1 MGRRTVLLIVAV
13 LIAAAGT
20 ALILMYVQGINARA
34 VEGQERVEVL
44 AATDQIDAGEKFADA
59 QAAGKIDTV
68 EIARDDMVDGAL
80 ASADSI
86 TDEVAVSTIYPDEQI
101 LAQKFGKPEDAQTL
115 PIPDGMIAVSVELTD
130 PARVA
135 GFVNP
140 GSRVALFVSVDP
152 ELIKEDGS
160 TQPLPAYT
168 DLLLPD
174 VQVVGVGDTTV
185 HTTTKTDEQGQQTT
199 EEIPRTILTLAVT
212 TEEAKKVVFSARNGE
227 LALGLRT
234 TKSKVDE
241 GPGARPGTVVPDAFS
256 GTQMQSG
263 VGTGG

>member
-44 AATDQIDAGEKFADA
+44 AATDQIDAGEKFSDA

-86 TDEVAVSTIYPDEQI
+86 TDEVALSTIYPDEQI
-101 LAQKFGKPEDAQTL
+101 LAQKFGMPEDAQTL
-115 PIPDGMIAVSVELTD
+115 PIPDGMMAVSVELTD

-152 ELIKEDGS
+152 ELITEDG
-160 TQPLPAYT
+160 TKPLPAYT

-185 HTTTKTDEQGQQTT
+185 HTTTKTDEEGQQTT
-199 EEIPRTILTLAVT
+199 EEIPRTILTLAVN
-212 TEEAKKVVFSARNGE
+212 TEDAKKVVFSARNGE

-234 TKSKVDE
+234 TKTKVDD
-241 GPGARPGTVVPDAFS
+241 GPGVRPGTVVPDAFS
-256 GTQMQSG
+256 GTEMQSG
-263 VGTGG
+263 IGTGG

>member
-80 ASADSI
+80 ASGDSI
-86 TDEVAVSTIYPDEQI
+86 TDDVALSTIYPGEQI
-101 LAQKFGKPEDAQTL
+101 IPQKFGKAGNQDTLSIPEDK
-115 PIPDGMIAVSVELTD
+115 IAVSVELTD

-152 ELIKEDGS
+152 ELLTDTGS
-160 TQPLPAYT
+160 RPLPAYT
-168 DLLLPD
+168 QLLLPD

-185 HTTTKTDEQGQQTT
+185 HTTTTTDEEGQQTT

-212 TEEAKKVVFSARNGE
+212 TEEAKKVVFGARNGE

-234 TKSKVDE
+234 TKSDVE
-241 GPGARPGTVVPDAFS
+241 PGQGIRPGDVIPDAFH
-256 GTQMQSG
+256 GDDLQSG
-263 VGTGG
+263 VRAGQ

>member
-44 AATDQIDAGEKFADA
+44 AATDQIDAGEKFSDA

-101 LAQKFGKPEDAQTL
+101 LAQKFGMPEDAQTL
-115 PIPDGMIAVSVELTD
+115 PIPDGMMAVSVELTD

-135 GFVNP
+135 GFVEP
-140 GSRVALFVSVDP
+140 GSKVAIFTTSG
-152 ELIKEDGS
+152 DGQ
-160 TQPLPAYT
+160 TGT
-168 DLLLPD
+168 TRLLLSD
-174 VQVVGVGDTTV
+174 IEVLAAG
-185 HTTTKTDEQGQQTT
+185 QTT
-199 EEIPRTILTLAVT
+199 SAPAGSESAPTEDLPKALLTLAVDQV
-212 TEEAKKVVFSARNGE
+212 EAQKVVYASQNGQ
-227 LALGLRT
+227 LYFALLREDSLVSDT
-234 TKSKVDE
+234 D
-241 GPGARPGTVVPDAFS
+241 PGTTSNNLFD
-256 GTQMQSG
+256 
-263 VGTGG
+263 